1 MTEHKNEQEKFW
13 AGEFGDEYINRNKSD
28 VLHSAN
34 LNLFSKILA
43 RTDDVSS
50 VAEFGC
56 NIGMNLRAIE
66 ALRPSVELHGYE
78 INESAVDYVRDTLP
92 NVVVHQQSILE
103 NIDLGVDL
111 TFTKG
116 VLIHI
121 QPSNL
126 PLVYENLYSCSRKYI
141 LVAEYYD
148 PKPVALTYRG
158 HENKMFKRDFAGDL
172 LDRYENLKLIDYG
185 FCYHR
190 DLNFPQD
197 DISWFLLEKRSC

>member
-1 MTEHKNEQEKFW
+1 LNEPKNEQETFW
-13 AGEFGDEYINRNKSD
+13 AGEFGDEYINRNNSD
-28 VLHSAN
+28 FLHSAN

-43 RTDDVSS
+43 RTSDVSS

-66 ALRPSVELHGYE
+66 ALRPSVKLHGYE
-78 INESAVDYVRDTLP
+78 INKSAVDYVKETLP
-92 NVVVHQQSILE
+92 NVAAHHQSILE

-121 QPSNL
+121 DPSNL
-126 PLVYENLYSCSRKYI
+126 SLVYENLYSCSRKYI

-172 LDRYENLKLIDYG
+172 LERYENLKLIDYG

-190 DLNFPQD
+190 DVNFPQD
-197 DISWFLLEKRSC
+197 DISWFLLEKRSL